1 MSKPFLQPVPEM
13 GPQGQLKLVAYAERP
28 SAEIGREYGC
38 ALWLAPFILAILAMI
53 AKAVM
58 A

>member
-1 MSKPFLQPVPEM
+1 MSKPFLQQVPET

-28 SAEIGREYGC
+28 IPEVAREYGC

-58 A
+58 T